1 MEFGTIFFR
10 EIDLFFNFLT
20 HPVLNKQKPREYFD
34 MQCFLLYICL
44 GIFVPWFIYIPYAQ
58 NQSHPLW
65 KLNENPDIFAKVSY
79 DPSYGKIHGVQT
91 KNWRQHRM
99 TITVDTKKFTYLFM
113 TRGTPSKHFVFALVS
128 SSSSSCDGRTK
139 LFRIMFFTKDFHDC
153 TSSVVVNFISRQF
166 FGWYII
172 PLVLSK
178 FLVALLFFYHYY
190 FFIISLPNG

>member
-1 MEFGTIFFR
+1 MLWYAYDFSSTYS
-10 EIDLFFNFLT
+10 T
-20 HPVLNKQKPREYFD
+20 YHCVLLR
-34 MQCFLLYICL
+34 
-44 GIFVPWFIYIPYAQ
+44 
-58 NQSHPLW
+58 
-65 KLNENPDIFAKVSY
+65 LNVNPDIFAKVSS
-79 DPSYGKIHGVQT
+79 DPSCGKIHRVTT
-91 KNWRQHRM
+91 KNWRQHLM
-99 TITVDTKKFTYLFM
+99 TSKCIRILMIILLRIDIVQKKFTQRLFL
-113 TRGTPSKHFVFALVS
+113 TQGTPSKHFVFALVS

-190 FFIISLPNG
+190 IFL